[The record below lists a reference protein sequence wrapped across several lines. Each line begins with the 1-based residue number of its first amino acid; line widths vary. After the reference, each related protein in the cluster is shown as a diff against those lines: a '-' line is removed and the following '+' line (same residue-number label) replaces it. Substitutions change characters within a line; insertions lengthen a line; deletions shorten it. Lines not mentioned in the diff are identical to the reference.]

1 MRKITYILAAGIIA
15 GSLAGCSANKNET
28 TTEAAAI
35 EAVTT
40 EAVSIETETVSEI
53 ASTEETVAEETE
65 TAEEASENELVGEWL
80 YATSPKLNEELRTY
94 FSEAFPDG
102 MHTFYEPVA
111 LLSTQVVSGTNY
123 KVLVRQ
129 ITISEKDASDT
140 YAIATFYVDLKGN
153 AEPLTMKET
162 DIPTHLNEG
171 SWTTFMANDLTDDE
185 RNAFQSVFDEMTGV
199 SYVPITIIAER
210 DTAYLVLCEATDVS
224 QGSEP
229 YYAVVELKKLVT
241 GVLEIGEI
249 SDPIIA

>member
-28 TTEAAAI
+28 TTEAA
-35 EAVTT
+35 TT
-40 EAVSIETETVSEI
+40 EVVSIETETVAEV

-210 DTAYLVLCEATDVS
+210 DTGYLVLCEATVVYP
-224 QGSEP
+224 GSEP

>member
-28 TTEAAAI
+28 TTEAA
-35 EAVTT
+35 TT
-40 EAVSIETETVSEI
+40 EAVSIETETV
-53 ASTEETVAEETE
+53 AEETVAEETE
-65 TAEEASENELVGEWL
+65 IAEVASENELVGEWL

-153 AEPLTMKET
+153 AEPLTIKET

-185 RNAFQSVFDEMTGV
+185 RNAFQSVFDEITSV

-210 DTAYLVLCEATDVS
+210 DTGYLVLCEATVVYP
-224 QGSEP
+224 GSEP